1 MRGEPSLKAAITKL
15 EKADAQTDGQRD
27 RYTTFVGSLDV
38 VRDPCTPSYQI
49 GGIARTVK
57 NSHSTGCEEKHRSVV
72 EDAEVLSAHQ
82 WPGKFRWE
90 QWWVRQSTSP

>member
-38 VRDPCTPSYQI
+38 VRDPCTPNY
-49 GGIARTVK
+49 
-57 NSHSTGCEEKHRSVV
+57 
-72 EDAEVLSAHQ
+72 
-82 WPGKFRWE
+82 
-90 QWWVRQSTSP
+90 